1 MLGFTGVQSAL
12 PIHSIEVIWG
22 NDLAGNRVLVENWL
36 PIKSAI
42 LNDSDG
48 CRSLSENTGLSP
60 NDFYG
65 L

>member
-22 NDLAGNRVLVENWL
+22 NDFAGNRVLVENWL

-48 CRSLSENTGLSP
+48 CVEVCQRIQG
-60 NDFYG
+60 
-65 L
+65 